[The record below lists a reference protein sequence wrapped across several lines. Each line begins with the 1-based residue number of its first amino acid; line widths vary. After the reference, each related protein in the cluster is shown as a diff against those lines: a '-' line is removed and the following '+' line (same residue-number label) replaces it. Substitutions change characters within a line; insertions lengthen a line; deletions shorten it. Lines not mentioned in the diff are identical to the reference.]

1 MRATK
6 IIYRQKMGDDE
17 ERMFAIVDDND
28 WCKKMV
34 TSDVATNQVR
44 R

>member
-1 MRATK
+1 
-6 IIYRQKMGDDE
+6 MGDDEE
-17 ERMFAIVDDND
+17 ERMFAIVDDDND